1 MQKQAFIGEF
11 IGTFMLVLFGTG
23 TVAVAVLYGEY
34 QSIFQIAFMWGVA
47 VMLGIYATR
56 HLCDAHFNPAVTA
69 AMAATGRLPMRMVPS
84 YLAGQF
90 AGAFVAGL
98 TIYLA
103 FGKKILLFE
112 AENHIIRGTFESRLS
127 AKMFGEY
134 YYFGGD
140 QAVSMPLAMFAEGM
154 GTFILVFMIF
164 VLTEGVNKG
173 RPDSNI
179 VPLFIG
185 LTLSSCI
192 CLFAP
197 MTQAGFNPARD
208 FAPRMVALIF
218 GWGSAAFPDNYGGFI
233 WVYMLAPVIGA
244 LIAGLLFTKLI
255 SRSKEEMEG

>member
-1 MQKQAFIGEF
+1 
-11 IGTFMLVLFGTG
+11 
-23 TVAVAVLYGEY
+23 
-34 QSIFQIAFMWGVA
+34 
-47 VMLGIYATR
+47 
-56 HLCDAHFNPAVTA
+56 
-69 AMAATGRLPMRMVPS
+69 
-84 YLAGQF
+84 
-90 AGAFVAGL
+90 
-98 TIYLA
+98 
-103 FGKKILLFE
+103 
-112 AENHIIRGTFESRLS
+112 
-127 AKMFGEY
+127 
-134 YYFGGD
+134 
-140 QAVSMPLAMFAEGM
+140 MPLAMFAEGM

-197 MTQAGFNPARD
+197 MTHAGFNPARD

-255 SRSKEEMEG
+255 SRSMEEMEG

>member
-1 MQKQAFIGEF
+1 MKKQAFIGEF
-11 IGTFMLVLFGTG
+11 IGTYMLVLFGTG
-23 TVAVAVLYGEY
+23 TVAVAVLFGEY

-69 AMAATGRLPMRMVPS
+69 AMAATGRLPGRMVPS

-90 AGAFVAGL
+90 AGAFIGGL

-103 FGKKILLFE
+103 FGTKIAAFE
-112 AENHIIRGTFESRLS
+112 AENNIVRGTFESRLS

-134 YYFGGD
+134 YYFGGE
-140 QAVSMPLAMFAEGM
+140 QTCSMPLAMFAEGM

-164 VLTEGVNKG
+164 LLTERANKG
-173 RPDSNI
+173 KPDGGLA
-179 VPLFIG
+179 PLFIG

-197 MTQAGFNPARD
+197 LTQAGFNPARD

-218 GWGSAAFPDNYGGFI
+218 GWGSAAFPDSYGGFI
-233 WVYMLAPVIGA
+233 WVYMLAPVIGGV
-244 LIAGLLFTKLI
+244 LAGLLYTKCIEKNLD
-255 SRSKEEMEG
+255 EMK